1 MKYEGIAKRK
11 NGLIRYKF
19 ICPKVKWVKSDS
31 GKYRR
36 QCYCETPCTTSSC
49 GRMFYVYPE
58 KDLRAYPGVLR
69 GTDEWIATYKMR
81 QVVEQDINHF
91 KTSFCIAGRKTQNA
105 QTLHADLL
113 LAGIT
118 QLVTVLLADKIH
130 QHQYIRSLKPLIA

>member
-1 MKYEGIAKRK
+1 MSPDTPMKYEGIAKRK

-36 QCYCETPCTTSSC
+36 QCYYKTPCTTSSC

-69 GTDEWIATYKMR
+69 GTDEWIATYKIR
-81 QVVEQDINHF
+81 QVVERDINHF
-91 KTSFCIAGRKTQNA
+91 KTSFCIAGRKT
-105 QTLHADLL
+105 
-113 LAGIT
+113 
-118 QLVTVLLADKIH
+118 
-130 QHQYIRSLKPLIA
+130 